1 MYLYLQ
7 YGSLFKICCKRRNY
21 KLYRL
26 YEIGFERVEKE
37 MDIVKLLRGLRN
49 LKIFSKMIG
58 LEEHTKFAIK
68 NSNKNVIDLDNNS
81 DEVLEDSNESSEE

>member
-1 MYLYLQ
+1 
-7 YGSLFKICCKRRNY
+7 
-21 KLYRL
+21 
-26 YEIGFERVEKE
+26 

-81 DEVLEDSNESSEE
+81 DEV